1 MEGDDQL
8 KEQKSRTCKENK
20 FINAFVSARK
30 LEFDRETLREGQER
44 KNRKRKKD
52 ERIR

>member
-1 MEGDDQL
+1 MLSFLQE
-8 KEQKSRTCKENK
+8 
-20 FINAFVSARK
+20 K
-30 LEFDRETLREGQER
+30 LEFDREKLRERQER